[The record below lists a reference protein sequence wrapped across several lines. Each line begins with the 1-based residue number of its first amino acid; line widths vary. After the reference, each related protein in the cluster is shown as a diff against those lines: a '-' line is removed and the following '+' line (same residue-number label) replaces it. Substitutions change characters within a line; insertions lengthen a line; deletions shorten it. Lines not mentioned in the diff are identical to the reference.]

1 MPRKTG
7 HADKRPARRP
17 PGRPPVIADAQR
29 VALFLDAIRAGVPV
43 GPACH
48 HAGIAPS
55 AHYRAIQAAEDADAL
70 IDAAEQAGDPPP
82 ALPERAHAYREYR
95 EEFERAR
102 AAVAVAHVALVA
114 RAARGG
120 QIVRETTRTEP
131 DGTVTT
137 DVERARPEWKASQW
151 LLSVSFREEF
161 GREDRRRVELS
172 GPDGGPIEHAGPGE
186 DALSAIAERM
196 AQVAEAQRAQL
207 PGGWDA
213 PAAIESTR
221 VDREPLDVDG
231 RSEPL
236 DVDVLD
242 DDGPAA

>member
-7 HADKRPARRP
+7 HADKRPAKRP
-17 PGRPPVIADAQR
+17 PGRQPVIADAAR
-29 VALFLDAIRAGVPV
+29 VATFLDAIRAGVPV

-48 HAGIAPS
+48 HAGIHPAS
-55 AHYRAIQAAEDADAL
+55 HYRAIQAAEDADQLLA
-70 IDAAEQAGDPPP
+70 AAEDAGQPTPT
-82 ALPERAHAYREYR
+82 LPERARAYREYR
-95 EEFERAR
+95 DEFERAR

-120 QIVRETTRTEP
+120 QVIRETTRTDP
-131 DGTVTT
+131 DGSTT
-137 DVERARPEWKASQW
+137 HEVERARPEWKASQW

-161 GREDRRRVELS
+161 GREDRRRVELT
-172 GPDGGPIEHAGPGE
+172 GADGGPIEHAGPGE

-196 AQVAEAQRAQL
+196 AQVAEERRRQL
-207 PGGWDA
+207 PGGWEP

-221 VDREPLDVDG
+221 VDRESLDVDG
-231 RSEPL
+231 GSEPL

-242 DDGPAA
+242 DGPAA